1 MVGPQSEVDIENMS
15 PYLLV
20 MSNGGLVIAV
30 ALLRRVFAFLVRI
43 LKRIKDEF
51 YTVLR
56 AEMRIRFWSR
66 KRIRGSVSQ
75 TKGDFK
81 KSME

>member
-1 MVGPQSEVDIENMS
+1 MVGPQSEVDKENMS

-43 LKRIKDEF
+43 LKRIRDEF

-56 AEMRIRFWSR
+56 AGMRIRFWSR
-66 KRIRGSVSQ
+66 KRIRGSVPQ

-81 KSME
+81 KSIE